1 MKIKNTRPVQL
12 LKKYLPLSR
21 GMSGNEADG
30 EIKKMR
36 SSDIPL
42 GEGRLFKIWSW
53 ILPLFLGF
61 VLGWLGMISL
71 EVSLDAHNHAQ
82 RPANQVAVAATVT
95 QESEMMNMTAFFQAN
110 PFRVTPMKVATEEPV
125 AVSGDLYVPITGSLA
140 TAILRGTLPG
150 VGAWLE
156 DKGKQHLILL
166 NTSFDVYTLKEVSYL
181 KAVFKKGEEH
191 VVKELLYGSLPAPI
205 ASVPAADSN
214 AGSGAPAGQI
224 NPADPE
230 KGTEGLISREEVN
243 RLVENPF
250 DELKQVRIRPS
261 ENNEGLQVQWITKDS
276 ILNKLGV
283 KKGDVI
289 RAINGIPFKNMTDI
303 TNSMSSLMN
312 SDRFDVEIGR
322 NGATT
327 SLKYVVR

>member
-1 MKIKNTRPVQL
+1 MKIKDTRPVQL
-12 LKKYLPLSR
+12 LKKYLPFSR
-21 GMSGNEADG
+21 DASSNEVDG
-30 EIKKMR
+30 EIKKTR
-36 SSDIPL
+36 SSGILL
-42 GEGRLFKIWSW
+42 GEGRFIKIWGW
-53 ILPLFLGF
+53 ILPLFLGLA
-61 VLGWLGMISL
+61 LGWFGMVSL
-71 EVSLDAHNHAQ
+71 EVLLDMHNRSQ
-82 RPANQVAVAATVT
+82 RPANQVAVAATVA
-95 QESEMMNMTAFFQAN
+95 QESEMMNMTAFLQAN
-110 PFRVTPMKVATEEPV
+110 PFRVTPMKVVTEELF
-125 AVSGDLYVPITGSLA
+125 AVSGDSTVPITGSLA
-140 TAILRGTLPG
+140 TAVLRGTLPG

-181 KAVFKKGEEH
+181 KAVFKKGEER
-191 VVKELLYGSLPAPI
+191 VVKELLYGSLPMPI
-205 ASVPAADSN
+205 ASVPAADNN
-214 AGSGAPAGQI
+214 AGVGAPVGQI
-224 NPADPE
+224 TPADPG

-322 NGATT
+322 DGATT